1 MENRKVTKPDE
12 KQFPHVATVE
22 IEGKKYE
29 VYDNDYGQCYF
40 FQYEDEDGEL
50 REESCGTYNPCY
62 EEYIKDFHE
71 YHKHLKNQKLK
82 SETKYGSIY

>member
-29 VYDNDYGQCYF
+29 VYDDDYGQCYF
-40 FQYEDEDGEL
+40 FQYEDENGEL
-50 REESCGTYNPCY
+50 
-62 EEYIKDFHE
+62 
-71 YHKHLKNQKLK
+71 
-82 SETKYGSIY
+82 